1 MSRYNHPF
9 WNSWFMD
16 RVEHFV
22 VKVNNYIWR
31 KKYGKN

>member
-1 MSRYNHPF
+1 MRYKHWF

-16 RVEHFV
+16 RVENFV
-22 VKVNNYIWR
+22 VNINNYIWR